1 MSQKHQQDT
10 PRSSNPQ
17 KKDDFGDLVEEQEFF
32 QKNLLKGFSKAK
44 KKVNINLKLIACIVF
59 IFVMYF

>member
-32 QKNLLKGFSKAK
+32 QRNLLKELKAK